1 MLLLSTKRK
10 QGGYMEKPNIMWYED
25 DKLAI
30 EFNSMPH
37 VCVRYITPS
46 MTQDEVK
53 SIKKYPFICKT
64 ELKVKL
70 FDHEKEEV
78 YMFTIP
84 KGYCYDGASINRIF
98 WRLIGAP
105 TDNTFLIASLLH
117 DTMCEHHEYIN
128 NDRYF
133 STIVFERLLY
143 VAGVNP
149 LKRWVM
155 KHAVDNFQKFCKWQ
169 KGG

>member
-1 MLLLSTKRK
+1 
-10 QGGYMEKPNIMWYED
+10 MENANIMWYED
-25 DKLAI
+25 DELAI
-30 EFNSMPH
+30 GFNSMPH

-46 MTQDEVK
+46 MTESEVK
-53 SIKKYPFICKT
+53 SIKKYPFMCKT

-70 FDHEKEEV
+70 FDHKKQKS
-78 YMFTIP
+78 YSFTIP

-155 KHAVDNFQKFCKWQ
+155 KHAVDNFQKFCGWK